1 LEYRRLGKSG
11 LEVSIVGIG
20 CNQFGGKVSREETAA
35 IAHRALDLGVNFFD
49 TSDSYP
55 AGGGPKGTSE
65 EVLGAALKGHRRDAV
80 IATKFANAMGDKPGW
95 RGTSRRYIRNA
106 VTDSLRR
113 LQTDYIDLYQVH
125 TPDFTTPI
133 LETLSALDDLVHEGL
148 VRYVGCSNFS
158 AWQIAEAYW
167 TARTEHLTPLVSAQ
181 NQYNIL
187 VRNVEPEVLPACDRY
202 GLGMLPFYPLA
213 SGFLTGKYRPGESAP
228 ADARLASGGR
238 MAERTL
244 TEGNFASLQKLESF
258 VAGRGHTM
266 LELAFA
272 WLAARPSVSSIIA
285 GVTKPEQ
292 VESNAHAVEWQMT
305 AEEVAGVDAIVKA

>member
-11 LEVSIVGIG
+11 LEVSLVGIG
-20 CNQFGGKVSREETAA
+20 CNQFGGKVDREQTAA

-49 TSDSYP
+49 TSDTYP
-55 AGGGPKGTSE
+55 AGGGKKGDSE
-65 EVLGAALKGHRRDAV
+65 VVLGSALKAHRRDAV
-80 IATKFANAMGDKPGW
+80 IATKFANAMGEGPGW

-125 TPDFTTPI
+125 MPDSTTPI
-133 LETLSALDDLVHEGL
+133 LETMSALDDLVHEGL

-158 AWQIAEAYW
+158 AWQIAEAQW
-167 TARTEHLTPLVSAQ
+167 TAKTEHLTPLISAQ
-181 NQYNIL
+181 NQYNLL
-187 VRNVEPEVLPACDRY
+187 VRNVEAEVLPACEQY

-213 SGFLTGKYRPGESAP
+213 SGFLTGKYRQGESAP
-228 ADARLASGGR
+228 SDARLAGGGR

-244 TEGNFASLQKLESF
+244 TDRNFASLQKLESF
-258 VAGRGHTM
+258 TERQGHSM

-272 WLAARPSVSSIIA
+272 WLAAHPPVSSIIA

-292 VESNAHAVEWQMT
+292 VEANVRAVEWTMSADEL
-305 AEEVAGVDAIVKA
+305 AEVNEIVKP